1 MQHAKVQS
9 ATLHL
14 HEDEVLH
21 EAVGNV
27 LYNAMSTVKD
37 WGVCNLHVRRVQVAE
52 KSDILSNAKKTF
64 LHATVT
70 ESGTRFYFLQRLLKL
85 VLRRFC
91 PLQGKLH
98 CG

>member
-52 KSDILSNAKKTF
+52 KSDILSNAKK
-64 LHATVT
+64 
-70 ESGTRFYFLQRLLKL
+70 
-85 VLRRFC
+85 RFC
-91 PLQGKLH
+91 MQPLQKVELDSTFFNGF
-98 CG
+98 